1 MTYRQ
6 AGGIALFT
14 GECEGE
20 THIGEGGEWVR
31 EGGRSHAVVPEV
43 IGRDGC

>member
-1 MTYRQ
+1 MTYQQ
-6 AGGIALFT
+6 ADGIGLFT

-20 THIGEGGEWVR
+20 THRGEGCEWVR
-31 EGGRSHAVVPEV
+31 EGGRSHADVPEV